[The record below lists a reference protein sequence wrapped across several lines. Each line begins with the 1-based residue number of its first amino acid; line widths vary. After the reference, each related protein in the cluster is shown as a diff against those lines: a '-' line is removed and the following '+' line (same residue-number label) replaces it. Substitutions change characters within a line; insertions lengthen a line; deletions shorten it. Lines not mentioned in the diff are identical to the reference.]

1 MSKWAEGRVLLL
13 ERPAPEGPPS
23 PAPHVL
29 QAPAPLPAGPT
40 RASRTAGRT
49 VAAVI
54 GVNLVLQIVLVVV
67 AVANDWSLVSA
78 IRVSL
83 LTGVVFYAI
92 TALAVYLLASN
103 LDLRPRLGTEHPLL
117 AVAEGVVV
125 GAGAA
130 TLFSAVLRLLAGRPL
145 LDPTSAG
152 VAGGGAG
159 WLLVGIAVIAVLAP
173 VVEELVFRG
182 FLLEAL
188 RGRGQAAAVLFSA
201 IAFSLAHL
209 RLFQFRY
216 YLLMGAAF
224 GVLYWRRG
232 LLASVS
238 AHATFNGMLL
248 VVAVAGIHAP
258 VRPVSAAGFT
268 VSIPATWSHDAYV
281 HGDDLVVTGPL
292 GARVE
297 LAHFDALR
305 TLSVDDLARGLIDG
319 SVPAPDGVALDRS
332 TVAPVDLPAGRG
344 VTVAAQVDG
353 HDGRV
358 TLVPRGHRLWV
369 ALLRSDGSDGSTSA
383 YDAILRS
390 WRLP

>member
-1 MSKWAEGRVLLL
+1 MTKWAEGRVLVL
-13 ERPAPEGPPS
+13 EREAEPGPPPVS
-23 PAPHVL
+23 EAR
-29 QAPAPLPAGPT
+29 PAGPT

-49 VAAVI
+49 VAAII
-54 GVNLVLQIVLVVV
+54 GVNLVLQIVLVIV
-67 AVANDWSLVSA
+67 AVTNDWSLVTA

-83 LTGVVFYAI
+83 LTGVVFYAV
-92 TALAVYLLASN
+92 TALAVRLLGAN
-103 LDLRPRLGTEHPLL
+103 LDLRPRLGTEHPGV

-130 TLFSAVLRLLAGRPL
+130 TLLSAVLRLLAGRPL

-152 VAGGGAG
+152 VGTGGLG
-159 WLLVGIAVIAVLAP
+159 WLLVGIAVIALLAP

-188 RGRGQAAAVLFSA
+188 RGRGQAPAVLLSA

-238 AHATFNGMLL
+238 AHAAFNGMLL
-248 VVAVAGIHAP
+248 VVALAGIHAP

-268 VSIPATWSHDAYV
+268 VSIPSSWSHEAAV
-281 HGDDLVVTGPL
+281 QGEDLIATGPL

-297 LAHFDALR
+297 LAHFDGVRA
-305 TLSVDDLARGLIDG
+305 LSVDDVVRGVADG
-319 SVPAPDGVALDRS
+319 TVRVPGGVALDRT

-344 VTVAAQVDG
+344 ATMAAQVDG

-358 TLVPRGHRLWV
+358 TFVPKGQRVWV
-369 ALLRSDGSDGSTSA
+369 ALLRSDGSEGSRSA
-383 YDAILRS
+383 YDEVLRS

>member
-13 ERPAPEGPPS
+13 ERESPEAPAGPE
-23 PAPHVL
+23 
-29 QAPAPLPAGPT
+29 APAPLPAGPT

-49 VAAVI
+49 VAAII
-54 GVNLVLQIVLVVV
+54 GVNLVLQIVLVIV
-67 AVANDWSLVSA
+67 AVANDLSLVTA
-78 IRVSL
+78 IRISL
-83 LTGVVFYAI
+83 LTGVVFYAV
-92 TALAVYLLASN
+92 TALAVRLLGAS
-103 LDLRPRLGTEHPLL
+103 LDLRPRLGTEHPAL

-130 TLFSAVLRLLAGRPL
+130 TLLSALLRLLAGRPL

-152 VAGGGAG
+152 IAGGGAG
-159 WLLVGIAVIAVLAP
+159 WLLVGVGVVALLAP

-188 RGRGQAAAVLFSA
+188 RGRGQAAAVLLSA

-248 VVAVAGIHAP
+248 VVALAGIHAP

-268 VSIPATWSHDAYV
+268 VSIPATWSHEASV
-281 HGDDLVVTGPL
+281 HGDDLVATGPL

-297 LAHFDALR
+297 LAHVDASR
-305 TLSVDDLARGLIDG
+305 TLSVDDLARGLVDG
-319 SVPAPDGVALDRS
+319 SVSAPPGVAVDRT

-344 VTVAAQVDG
+344 VTMAAEVDG

-358 TLVPRGHRLWV
+358 TLVPKGHRLWV
-369 ALLRSDGSDGSTSA
+369 ALLRSDGSEASPSA
-383 YDAILRS
+383 YDDILRS